1 MLQNLPSREVIEEE
15 LLCRKA
21 DSFRFDPLG
30 FVLWAYP
37 WGQPG
42 PLEKYSGPDEWQ
54 ADFLRE
60 LGEEVRKRNFDGLHP
75 VMPIRFSTSSGH
87 GIGKSV
93 LVAFIENWIMSTR
106 PHSRGTVTAN
116 TFQQLSTRTW
126 ATIQTW
132 TKLCKTG
139 HWFEVTGQRTY
150 HKQFKESWFCS
161 AQSCRE
167 DNSEAFAG
175 QHAATSTSYYINDED
190 SAVPDKIHEV
200 EEGGLTDGEPMIF
213 LFGNPTRSK
222 GAFHRA
228 TFGVE
233 RNRWIV
239 RSIDSRKCAF
249 SNKEQIEQWRQD
261 RGEES
266 DFFRVRVLG
275 LPPNADD
282 SQFIDLDR
290 IRAAQK
296 CEVVTLG
303 DEPLIAGVDLA
314 WGGDDNNVIR
324 FRRGKDARSI
334 PPIRIPGEQT
344 RDSAVMIGR
353 ISDLLN
359 DGVRVGP
366 HRRLKIHTVFLDSAG
381 ISGAIGARLRQL
393 GYSNVIEINFG
404 ADSPDPQY
412 FNMRAYMWGRM
423 KQWLLTGAID
433 EHPRLECDLIGPG
446 YELDSKVRIKL
457 EPKAE
462 MKKRGLDSPDDGDA
476 LALTFA
482 QTVSPARQRPMRRDD
497 FEFSH
502 INPAD
507 RWMM

>member
-1 MLQNLPSREVIEEE
+1 MIENEALLDVPDAVIEEE
-15 LLCRKA
+15 LLYRKA
-21 DSFRFDPLG
+21 VSFKNDPLG

-37 WGQPG
+37 WGKPG

-60 LGEEVRKRNFDGLHP
+60 LGEEVRKRNFDGVTP
-75 VMPIRFSTSSGH
+75 VLPVKFTTASGH

-106 PHSRGTVTAN
+106 PHAQGTITAN

-132 TKLCKTG
+132 TLRCKTG
-139 HWFEVTGQRTY
+139 HWFEVTGQRMY

-161 AQSCRE
+161 AQSCKE

-175 QHAATSTSYYINDED
+175 QHAATSTSFYIFDEA

-200 EEGGLTDGEPMIF
+200 AEGGLTDGEPMVF
-213 LFGNPTRSK
+213 MFGNPTRSR

-239 RSIDSRKCAF
+239 RSIDSRKCKF
-249 SNKEQIEQWRQD
+249 SNKELIEQWRVD
-261 RGEES
+261 RGDDS

-275 LPPNADD
+275 LPPTTDD
-282 SQFIDLDR
+282 AQFIDLER
-290 IRAAQK
+290 IIEAQK
-296 CEVVTLG
+296 RQAVALD

-314 WGGDDNNVIR
+314 WGGEDFNVVR

-334 PPIRIPGEQT
+334 PAIRIAGAAT
-344 RDSAVMIGR
+344 REASVMVVKLA
-353 ISDLLN
+353 DLLTN
-359 DGVRVGP
+359 GIGGR
-366 HRRLKIHTVFLDSAG
+366 KIHTMFLDSAG
-381 ISGAIGARLRQL
+381 ISGAVASRLWEL
-393 GYSNVIEINFG
+393 GFKNAIEINFG
-404 ADSPDPQY
+404 ADSPDPKY
-412 FNMRAYMWGRM
+412 RNFRAYMWGKM
-423 KQWLLTGAID
+423 KDWLLGGAID
-433 EHPRLECDLIGPG
+433 DNPRLECDLTGPG
-446 YELDSKVRIKL
+446 YELDAKVRIQL
-457 EPKAE
+457 ESKDE
-462 MKKRGLDSPDDGDA
+462 MKKRGLDSPDDADA

-482 QTVSPARQRPMRRDD
+482 RTVAPPPPANSVEPYREPPRG
-497 FEFSH
+497 ELG
-502 INPAD
+502 
-507 RWMM
+507 WMV